1 MINLSLA
8 PFVSSSE
15 KVVYEMLKLA
25 ELKAGELL
33 YDLGSGDGRILI
45 IAAKDFGARAIGI
58 ELNESLV
65 KRTIDK
71 IRELNLEDKIKVIH
85 GDFMNVD
92 ISDANV
98 VTLYLTERGN
108 EIVKPKLEKELKSG
122 TRVVSHNYEI
132 RGWKPIRI
140 KEVEWRRIYLYEVK
154 K

>member
-1 MINLSLA
+1 
-8 PFVSSSE
+8 
-15 KVVYEMLKLA
+15 MLKLA
-25 ELKAGELL
+25 ELKAGELV

-45 IAAKDFGARAIGI
+45 TAAKDFGARAIGI
-58 ELNESLV
+58 ELNENLV
-65 KRTIDK
+65 KKTIEK
-71 IRELNLEDKIKVIH
+71 IRELKLEDKVRVIH

-92 ISDANV
+92 ISDADV

-108 EIVKPKLEKELKSG
+108 EVVKPKLEKELKPG
-122 TRVVSHNYEI
+122 ARVVSHNYEI

>member
-1 MINLSLA
+1 
-8 PFVSSSE
+8 
-15 KVVYEMLKLA
+15 MLKLA
-25 ELKAGELL
+25 DLKAGELL

-65 KRTIDK
+65 KRTIDR
-71 IRELNLEDKIKVIH
+71 IRELNLEDRIKVIH

-108 EIVKPKLEKELKSG
+108 EIVKPKLEKELKPG